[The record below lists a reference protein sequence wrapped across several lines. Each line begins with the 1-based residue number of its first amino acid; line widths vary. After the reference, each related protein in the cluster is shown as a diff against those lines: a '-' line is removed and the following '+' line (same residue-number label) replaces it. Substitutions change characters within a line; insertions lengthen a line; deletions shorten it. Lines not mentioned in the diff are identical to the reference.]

1 MKDKNN
7 INKYVNYI
15 GRFIAVMGGVLAI
28 LRIIPHNSL
37 IQYLL
42 LITGAILII
51 LSSDRIQL
59 FK

>member
-1 MKDKNN
+1 MKNN

-15 GRFIAVMGGVLAI
+15 GKFIALMGGIFAI
-28 LRIIPHNSL
+28 LGIIPHNSL
-37 IQYLL
+37 VQYLL

-59 FK
+59 FL

>member
-1 MKDKNN
+1 MKNN

-15 GRFIAVMGGVLAI
+15 GRFIALMGGILAI
-28 LRIIPHNSL
+28 LGIIPHNSL
-37 IQYLL
+37 VQYLL

-59 FK
+59 F